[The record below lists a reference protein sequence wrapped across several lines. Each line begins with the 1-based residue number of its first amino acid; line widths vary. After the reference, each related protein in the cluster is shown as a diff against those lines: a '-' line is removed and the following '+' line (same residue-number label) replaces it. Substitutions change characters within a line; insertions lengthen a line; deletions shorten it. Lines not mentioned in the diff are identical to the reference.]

1 MPLKIIYRFS
11 ANYQHIKSVLILRDY
26 KRIITEKQGSSR
38 YNVASLVLSH
48 SVSLSHLIFYTHA
61 VNSLSVF
68 QVLHDDRDKS
78 LVRTSV
84 QPCDSPPGSRA
95 NIQVISVISRSK
107 QGYRGV
113 CIVEI
118 PT

>member
-26 KRIITEKQGSSR
+26 NRIIANYNRIITEKQGSSR

-68 QVLHDDRDKS
+68 QVRHDDRDKR

-95 NIQVISVISRSK
+95 NI
-107 QGYRGV
+107 
-113 CIVEI
+113 
-118 PT
+118 